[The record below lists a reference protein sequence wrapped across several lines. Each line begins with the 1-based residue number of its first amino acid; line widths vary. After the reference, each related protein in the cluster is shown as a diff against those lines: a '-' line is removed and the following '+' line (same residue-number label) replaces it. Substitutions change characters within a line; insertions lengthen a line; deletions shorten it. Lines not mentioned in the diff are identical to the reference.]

1 MQVGEVLAWW
11 NIFWGLSD
19 VMVKSPDAWVNGAVQ
34 PNMNY
39 GLAYRF
45 LATIAYS
52 RMKEIAEQTISSGL
66 IYLNSHAI
74 DFKTP
79 EIRPYLDKYLR
90 GSKGYDAVERV
101 KLLKV
106 LWDAVGTEF
115 GGRQELYERNYA
127 GNYEDIRLGS
137 LPTAI
142 ASGDAAKFKQFV
154 EGFMAEYDIDGWL
167 APDLINP
174 SDINRV
180 DLGRG

>member
-1 MQVGEVLAWW
+1 
-11 NIFWGLSD
+11 
-19 VMVKSPDAWVNGAVQ
+19 MVKSPDAWVNGAVQ

-45 LATIAYS
+45 LATIAYP
-52 RMKEIAEQTISSGL
+52 RIKEIAEQTISSGL

-90 GSKGYDAVERV
+90 GSKGYDAIERV

-115 GGRQELYERNYA
+115 GGRHELYERNYA
-127 GNYEDIRLGS
+127 ATTKIFAWGVCRPQLRPVTLRSSSNWSRAS
-137 LPTAI
+137 WPSMTSTA
-142 ASGDAAKFKQFV
+142 G
-154 EGFMAEYDIDGWL
+154 
-167 APDLINP
+167 APPI
-174 SDINRV
+174 
-180 DLGRG
+180 